1 MTDETKNETRAR
13 RDVLVHRAREFH
25 DALTAAIEGL
35 ERALAAAAS
44 TRTEAWSE
52 RVASELSR
60 VRAAVAAHVKDIEE
74 DRGLLDEIEFA
85 EPRLT
90 RRVAELRAEH
100 VDLVE
105 RAEALAHRVPAR
117 PDADFG
123 SLRRDIAAVLAA
135 LRAHRGFEADLV
147 FEAFWSDLGA
157 PD

>member
-60 VRAAVAAHVKDIEE
+60 LRDRIDEVDRAI
-74 DRGLLDEIEFA
+74 
-85 EPRLT
+85 
-90 RRVAELRAEH
+90 RAEH